1 MSEFVGD
8 TFEDYG
14 NALECPEPT
23 IPAYEVLGRG
33 WARIFV
39 CKTVAGRT
47 ILDHTDILSRE
58 TMYALAARLRDI
70 ADSLDSKNEIPT
82 ARITA
87 MICHKGH

>member
-1 MSEFVGD
+1 MSNFVGE

-39 CKTVAGRT
+39 CKTVGGRT
-47 ILDHTDILSRE
+47 ILDHTDILSKD
-58 TMYALAARLRDI
+58 TMYALSARLREI
-70 ADSLDSKNEIPT
+70 ADGLDSQNEISLAPD
-82 ARITA
+82 RR
-87 MICHKGH
+87 MLCQKGH